1 MSTTALLDKQELA
14 ELLNADE
21 LELDLSFDNFSPN
34 PSFVSEFVMQF
45 VCTAN
50 NDPITFFNNWI
61 NKNTIIK
68 DVPCRLNTSDFT
80 LNGNAKLTSARN
92 SFIYDQGQK
101 TQYNILFEPFV
112 NNFFEKS
119 KSKNL
124 NGFITNDDLVIV
136 RYVTERNNPLED
148 IITLIVLTQSLITLA
163 QTAYNTFDAIKE
175 IISSGFDS
183 VSAAI
188 KSILK
193 IAMNLIFL
201 AAVLLAIN
209 ELLKAMSEILFDK
222 PKQMYALDVW
232 STLEKGCLELG
243 YSFDSTLKEKYK
255 DLTILLSSTTE
266 GKVTGDPN
274 NNTIPSYSLIE
285 LFERIG
291 LAFNAVAKVT
301 ESSIIFEDKIFFEN
315 NPSDIQLSNLYNN
328 GSNVFNFEELPET
341 INIEYQQVP
350 QDNNFKDNRY
360 TVSYS
365 PNFAEKKLFGVESKI
380 DVKLPFALATRKD
393 SQSSVEKI
401 FNSIFDAFKG
411 LNKSYKVKSGDR
423 IGFLK
428 VNQNIIPND
437 LLFIR
442 DGEKISKDSN
452 SILQSKSLFEEHYN
466 NESPINKQFV
476 TVTGRDRDPIC
487 TVSTSQLIKNNV
499 IKDNEGRTIIV
510 TKNVKSSR
518 DGLYDIEYKRRLK
531 PNDFGFFPESTIQTH
546 ITSVNNI

>member
-68 DVPCRLNTSDFT
+68 DVPCRLNTNDFT

-341 INIEYQQVP
+341 INIEYQQVA

-380 DVKLPFALATRKD
+380 DVKLPFALAPRKD
-393 SQSSVEKI
+393 SQSSVERI

-487 TVSTSQLIKNNV
+487 AVSTSQLIKNNV

>member
-68 DVPCRLNTSDFT
+68 DVPCGLNTNDFT

-163 QTAYNTFDAIKE
+163 QTAYNTLDAIKE

-201 AAVLLAIN
+201 FAVLLAIN

-222 PKQMYALDVW
+222 PKQMNALDVW

-266 GKVTGDPN
+266 GKVTGSPT

-380 DVKLPFALATRKD
+380 DVKLPFALAPRKD

-401 FNSIFDAFKG
+401 FNSIFDVLKG
-411 LNKSYKVKSGDR
+411 LNKSYKVKTGDR

-428 VNQNIIPND
+428 VNQDIIPKD

-466 NESPINKQFV
+466 NESPIKKQFV

-531 PNDFGFFPESTIQTH
+531 PNDFGFFPASTIQTH

>member
-68 DVPCRLNTSDFT
+68 DVPCGLNTNDFT

-183 VSAAI
+183 ISAAI

-201 AAVLLAIN
+201 FAVLLAIN

-266 GKVTGDPN
+266 GKVTGNPN

-291 LAFNAVAKVT
+291 LAFNAIPKVT

-365 PNFAEKKLFGVESKI
+365 PNFAEKKQFGVESKI

-442 DGEKISKDSN
+442 DGEKVSKDSN

-466 NESPINKQFV
+466 NESPISKQFV

-531 PNDFGFFPESTIQTH
+531 PNDFGFFPASTIQTH

>member
-68 DVPCRLNTSDFT
+68 DVPCRLNTTDFT
-80 LNGNAKLTSARN
+80 LNGSAKLTSSRN
-92 SFIYDQGQK
+92 SFIYGQGQK

-112 NNFFEKS
+112 NTFFEKS

-124 NGFITNDDLVIV
+124 NAFITNDDLVIV

-266 GKVTGDPN
+266 GKVTGTPN

-291 LAFNAVAKVT
+291 LAFNAKTKVT

-315 NPSDIQLSNLYNN
+315 NPSNIQLSNLYNN
-328 GSNVFNFEELPET
+328 GSNIFNFEELPET
-341 INIEYQQVP
+341 INIEYQKVP

-365 PNFAEKKLFGVESKI
+365 PNFAEKKQFGIESKI
-380 DVKLPFALATRKD
+380 DVKLPFALAPRKD

-442 DGEKISKDSN
+442 DGEKVSSNSN
-452 SILQSKSLFEEHYN
+452 SILQSKSLFDEHYN

-546 ITSVNNI
+546 TTSVNNI

>member
-92 SFIYDQGQK
+92 SFVYDQGQK

-341 INIEYQQVP
+341 INIEYQQVA

-380 DVKLPFALATRKD
+380 DVKLPFALAQRKD

-401 FNSIFDAFKG
+401 FNSIFD
-411 LNKSYKVKSGDR
+411 V
-423 IGFLK
+423 K

-442 DGEKISKDSN
+442 DGEKVSKDSN

-476 TVTGRDRDPIC
+476 TVTGRDRDSIC

>member
-1 MSTTALLDKQELA
+1 
-14 ELLNADE
+14 
-21 LELDLSFDNFSPN
+21 
-34 PSFVSEFVMQF
+34 MQF

-68 DVPCRLNTSDFT
+68 DVPCGLNTNDFT

-183 VSAAI
+183 ISAAI

-201 AAVLLAIN
+201 FAVLLAIN

-266 GKVTGDPN
+266 GKVTGNPN

-291 LAFNAVAKVT
+291 LAFNAIPKVT

-341 INIEYQQVP
+341 INIEYEKVP

-365 PNFAEKKLFGVESKI
+365 PNFAEKKQFGVESKI
-380 DVKLPFALATRKD
+380 DVKLPFALAPRKD

-401 FNSIFDAFKG
+401 FNSIFDVLKG
-411 LNKSYKVKSGDR
+411 LNKSYKVKTGDR

-428 VNQNIIPND
+428 VNQDIIPKD

-442 DGEKISKDSN
+442 DGEKVSKDSN

-466 NESPINKQFV
+466 NESPISKQFV

-531 PNDFGFFPESTIQTH
+531 PNDFGFFPASTIQTH

>member
-183 VSAAI
+183 ISAAI

-341 INIEYQQVP
+341 INIEYQQVA

-380 DVKLPFALATRKD
+380 DVKLPFALAPRKD